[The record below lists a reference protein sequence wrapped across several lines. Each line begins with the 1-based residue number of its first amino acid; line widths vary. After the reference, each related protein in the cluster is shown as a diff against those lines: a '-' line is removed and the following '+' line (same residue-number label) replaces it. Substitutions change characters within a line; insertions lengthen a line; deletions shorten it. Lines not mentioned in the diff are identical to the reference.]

1 MNTKI
6 KNQIKQMS
14 IEGKGY
20 KKIAKELSL
29 TPSAVRYT
37 CNKMTEDEL
46 LHGKCE
52 NCGIK
57 IKSMKG
63 KKKKRFC
70 CDQCRWDW
78 WNNHIKE
85 SKKSIQKDSNLESK

>member
-1 MNTKI
+1 MKTEI
-6 KNQIKQMS
+6 KDQIKQMR

-29 TPSAVRYT
+29 TPSAVRYA
-37 CNKMTEDEL
+37 CHKMSDEEL
-46 LHGKCE
+46 LHGKCD

-57 IKSMKG
+57 IKSIKG

-70 CDQCRWDW
+70 SDRCRWDW
-78 WNNHIKE
+78 WNNFH
-85 SKKSIQKDSNLESK
+85 KKK

>member
-1 MNTKI
+1 MKTEI
-6 KNQIKQMS
+6 KNQIKQLRNA
-14 IEGKGY
+14 GKGY

-29 TPSAVRYT
+29 TPSAVRYA
-37 CNKMTEDEL
+37 CHKMSDEEL

-57 IKSMKG
+57 IKSIKG

-70 CDQCRWDW
+70 SDRCRWDW
-78 WNNHIKE
+78 WNNFH
-85 SKKSIQKDSNLESK
+85 KKK